1 MRYQFD
7 FLVLFLIFSS
17 SVLAQ
22 NRSFVEGKVSY
33 ITPQLIYLKF
43 QNTDGINPNDT
54 LYQSVNKKYQPKLLV
69 KFVSSISVACEK
81 IYDFELKVGDTY
93 YAIIETKDA
102 NKSESD
108 ASFVLQK
115 NDSLAEQQNND
126 QIINVESS
134 NSTFSKI
141 SGNNFSGKYS
151 IHSYSNIDNFS
162 RNDYQSW
169 RHTLRIDFERI
180 GNSDLSFSTYSI
192 FNYRTSDWSS
202 VTKNYFNALK
212 VYDLH
217 LKYDFS
223 KSFQFWIGRF
233 LHPRISNISTIDGL
247 LAELN
252 INSFSFGI
260 VGGSRPDWKDFT
272 FNPKLIE
279 YGAFVSRKDSFAT
292 GYMENTISFFQQ
304 TNNAKTDR
312 RFLYLQ
318 HSNNAIRKFNLF
330 ASTEIDLYK
339 KELGVQKNQ
348 FSFTSIFLSANYV
361 PIRELSFNLS
371 YDARKNVIY
380 YETFQSLTDSVIENE
395 TRQGFRIRTS
405 IKPFKYFGASFFA
418 GYRFRKSD
426 IKPSRNFGGTIYY
439 SLLPIIESGINLSY
453 NKLISNY
460 VDGDVYSV
468 YMTKTFYDLNSDLS
482 IGYRKT
488 NYKFPVS
495 QNSFNENALLID
507 YNLNLF
513 KMISLFI
520 SYEGAFESSRTTS
533 RVLVGLTTRF

>member
-1 MRYQFD
+1 M
-7 FLVLFLIFSS
+7 L
-17 SVLAQ
+17 
-22 NRSFVEGKVSY
+22 EGKVSY
-33 ITPQLIYLKF
+33 ITPQLVYLKF
-43 QNTDGINPNDT
+43 ESTDGINPNDT
-54 LYQSVNKKYQPKLLV
+54 LFQSVDKKYQPKLLV

-81 IYDFELKVGDTY
+81 IYDIELKVGDTY

-102 NKSESD
+102 NKSEGD
-108 ASFVLQK
+108 TSFVLQK
-115 NDSLAEQQNND
+115 NDSLAEQQNNA
-126 QIINVESS
+126 QIVNVESS
-134 NSTFSKI
+134 SSNISKI

-151 IHSYSNIDNFS
+151 IQSYSNIDNFS

-169 RHTLRIDFERI
+169 RHTFRIDYERI

-192 FNYRTSDWSS
+192 FNYRTSEWSS
-202 VTKNYFNALK
+202 VKKNYFNALK

-223 KSFQFWIGRF
+223 QSFQLWIGRF
-233 LHPRISNISTIDGL
+233 LHPKISNISTNDGL
-247 LAELN
+247 LVQLN
-252 INSFSFGI
+252 LNSFSFGI
-260 VGGSRPDWKDFT
+260 VGGSRPDWKDFS

-279 YGAFVSRKDSFAT
+279 YGTFVSRIDSFST

-304 TNNAKTDR
+304 NNNSKTDR

-318 HSNNAIRKFNLF
+318 HSNNAIKKINLF
-330 ASTEIDLYK
+330 ASSEIDLYK
-339 KELGVQKNQ
+339 RELGVDKNQ
-348 FSFTSIFLSANYV
+348 FSFTSVFLSANYI

-426 IKPSRNFGGTIYY
+426 VKPSRNFGGTIYY
-439 SLLPIIESGINLSY
+439 SLLPIIESGINLSH

-495 QNSFNENALLID
+495 QNSFNENTLLID
-507 YNLNLF
+507 YNFNLF
-513 KMISLFI
+513 RMISLSV